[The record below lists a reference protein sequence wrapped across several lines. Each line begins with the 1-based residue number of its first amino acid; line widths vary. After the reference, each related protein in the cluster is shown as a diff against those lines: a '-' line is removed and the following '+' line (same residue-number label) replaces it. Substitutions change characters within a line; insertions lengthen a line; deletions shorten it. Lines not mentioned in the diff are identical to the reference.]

1 MRTKIAGVDK
11 RVTRHVSSASCEMP
25 ALISEAT
32 LNNTAWT
39 HSLGERWL
47 QSPLGM
53 AEPSL
58 HVARMINGYFRRLG
72 MTWEASYSI
81 RGLYMGT
88 PGMELATQFC
98 LKKLMPRW

>member
-1 MRTKIAGVDK
+1 MSPAP
-11 RVTRHVSSASCEMP
+11 CEMP

-32 LNNTAWT
+32 LNNTAWA

-58 HVARMINGYFRRLG
+58 HVARMINGYFRKPG
-72 MTWEASYSI
+72 ITWEASYSI
-81 RGLYMGT
+81 RGLCMGT
-88 PGMELATQFC
+88 PGRGLATQLC
-98 LKKLMPRW
+98 QKKLMPRW